1 MDIQSLNYWTD
12 YSKVKDK
19 LIKYTHAKETPWF
32 DVPSDIKKHA
42 RLNCIKHLL
51 SQIPY
56 EKNIKLEKIAFPKSR
71 KILDNYVRIPKE
83 EIPFVHD
90 WVDENLL

>member
-12 YSKVKDK
+12 YSKVKDN

-51 SQIPY
+51 DHIPY
-56 EKNIKLEKIAFPKSR
+56 DRDLKPEPIDFPKER
-71 KILDNYVRIPKE
+71 KIDDSYVRLPE
-83 EIPFVHD
+83 DEIPFIDD
-90 WVDENLL
+90 WVAKNFL